1 MKAPAF
7 QFYVKDWRTD
17 ANLRRCTPAARGVW
31 MDVLCLLHDSDEY
44 GVLRWPLRDIAQ
56 SAGASMA
63 HIKELVAKEVLR
75 GADTNAEPFVWAPT
89 HAGKVGDPVT
99 LVEPGTGPCWY
110 SRRFVKD
117 EYVRQRRGATTRF
130 SDDNPS
136 PKATPKTPIGGR
148 QGYGAP
154 TASPDTSK
162 NEASIH
168 TPPAAAVSADRV
180 GQFEGHPEPQT
191 TPNPVARFAIALT
204 QAGFQC
210 TSLNPDLVA
219 YVEAGGTVD
228 HLQQCA
234 ALPEA
239 KGKAAAYAIRIA
251 RRELAGGAPTIT
263 GATHAPAHQRG
274 NSGRRLSAVEQVEH
288 AIHERR
294 EREAR
299 ESRTLDA

>member
-1 MKAPAF
+1 VKAPAF

-17 ANLRRCTPAARGVW
+17 ANLRRCSPAARGVW

-75 GADTNAEPFVWAPT
+75 GGDANVEAFVWAPT
-89 HAGKVGDPVT
+89 HGGKVGAPVT
-99 LVEPGTGPCWY
+99 LVAPSPGPCWY

-117 EYVRQRRGATTRF
+117 EYVRQRRGANTRF
-130 SDDNPS
+130 DTDNQP
-136 PKATPKTPIGGR
+136 PNPQPIPPFGGR
-148 QGYGAP
+148 QGDGAS
-154 TASPDTSK
+154 TASASATASK
-162 NEASIH
+162 NETSIH
-168 TPPAAAVSADRV
+168 TPPSAAGSESSGDRV
-180 GQFEGHPEPQT
+180 GQFEGHGGIPDI

-219 YVEAGGTVD
+219 YVQAGGTVE

-234 ALPEA
+234 ALPECA
-239 KGKAAAYAIRIA
+239 GKKAPSYPIRIA
-251 RRELAGGAPTIT
+251 LRELN
-263 GATHAPAHQRG
+263 ATHAG
-274 NSGRRLSAVEQVEH
+274 
-288 AIHERR
+288 
-294 EREAR
+294 
-299 ESRTLDA
+299 